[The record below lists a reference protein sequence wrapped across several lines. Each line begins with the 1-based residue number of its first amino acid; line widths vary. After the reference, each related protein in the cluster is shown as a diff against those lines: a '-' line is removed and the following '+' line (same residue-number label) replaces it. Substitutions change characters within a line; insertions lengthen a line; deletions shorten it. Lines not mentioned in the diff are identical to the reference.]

1 MANGNAA
8 PSRVGQTN
16 LAGDPRLLFLKVFSG
31 EVLAQFN
38 AANVMNP
45 LTMNKTIPFGK
56 SATFKVMGRAEAL
69 FHTAGINILD
79 AGNGLLSQIAMA
91 ERIIFIDNRLIS
103 AVLIDSLD
111 EAMSEF
117 EVRGPY
123 AQELG
128 EALAV
133 RVDQLLLHTV
143 ILAARASST
152 ITGLNGGSVVSDPA
166 METSGVALV
175 NALFAAA
182 QELDEKNVP
191 KQGRVAI
198 VRPGMYYN
206 MIRDPAVSIAATS
219 PTVTQATV
227 GYPLLN
233 SNLSPGNGH
242 FAKAEL
248 AICAGFRVMVSNH
261 IPDSNILSSDA
272 FFGTGSGGAS
282 ETGNVY
288 YGDFSATAGV
298 AFHSSAIG
306 RLNLIGMSV
315 ESEWR
320 LEYQAWAT
328 VAKMAMG
335 AGILRPESSVELAT
349 A

>member
-1 MANGNAA
+1 MANGNSS

-16 LAGDPRLLFLKVFSG
+16 LAGDARSLFLKLFSG

-38 AANVMNP
+38 AMNIMSPLVMN
-45 LTMNKTIPFGK
+45 KSISGGK
-56 SATFKVMGRAEAL
+56 SETFKVLGRAEA
-69 FHTAGINILD
+69 FGHSPGVNILD
-79 AGNGLLSQIAMA
+79 AGNALLSQIASA
-91 ERIIFIDNRLIS
+91 ERVIFIDNRLIS
-103 AVLIDSLD
+103 ACLIDDLD

-117 EVRGPY
+117 DVRGPY

-133 RVDQLLLHTV
+133 AVDQLLLHTV

-152 ITGLNGGSVVSDPA
+152 ITGLNGGAVVTDPD

-182 QELDEKNVP
+182 QEFDEKNIP
-191 KQGRVAI
+191 KQGRIAI
-198 VRPGMYYN
+198 VRPAMYYN

-219 PTVTQATV
+219 PTITQATV

-261 IPDSNILSSDA
+261 IPDSNILSSDT
-272 FFGTGSGGAS
+272 FFGTGSGGMS
-282 ETGNVY
+282 EHGNVY
-288 YGDFSATAGV
+288 YGDFSATSGV
-298 AFHSSAIG
+298 CFHQSAIG
-306 RLNLIGMSV
+306 RLTMRSLGSSTSWKDEYEAWFV
-315 ESEWR
+315 KAR
-320 LEYQAWAT
+320 L
-328 VAKMAMG
+328 AMG
-335 AGILRPESSVELAT
+335 AGILRPEAALELAT